1 MKKEEVPQDG
11 NNMHEGTFKQLFY
24 ATDNEG
30 KYVPVTSV
38 GWEPENVAM
47 QQAWEEVHARV
58 EKARQLVLSGE
69 ISPISYYM
77 EKNIMDLTLLAS
89 YVSKFQWQ
97 VKRHMKPAVF
107 KNLSER
113 TLQRY
118 AAAFKITVDELKHIK
133 E

>member
-11 NNMHEGTFKQLFY
+11 DNMHEGKFTQLFY
-24 ATDNEG
+24 ATDNDG

-47 QQAWEEVHARV
+47 QQAWEEVHAKVENALQRV
-58 EKARQLVLSGE
+58 NAGQA
-69 ISPISYYM
+69 SPISYYM
-77 EKNIMDLTLLAS
+77 EKNIMDLALLAS
-89 YVSKFQWQ
+89 YVGKFQWQ

-107 KNLSER
+107 KKLNDR

-118 AAAFKITVDELKHIK
+118 AAAFKITVDELKHIRG
-133 E
+133 

>member
-11 NNMHEGTFKQLFY
+11 NNMHEGKFTQLFY
-24 ATDNEG
+24 ATDNDG

-47 QQAWEEVHARV
+47 QQAWEEVNAKIEAALQRV
-58 EKARQLVLSGE
+58 KAGE
-69 ISPISYYM
+69 LSPISYYM
-77 EKNIMDLTLLAS
+77 EKNIMDLALLAS
-89 YVSKFQWQ
+89 YVGKFQWQ

-107 KNLSER
+107 KRLSDR

-118 AAAFKITVDELKHIK
+118 AAAFKITTEELKHIK
-133 E
+133 G

>member
-11 NNMHEGTFKQLFY
+11 DNMLKGFKQLFY
-24 ATDNEG
+24 ATDNDG

-58 EKARQLVLSGE
+58 ETARQKVLSGE

-77 EKNIMDLTLLAS
+77 EKNIMDLALLAS

-97 VKRHMKPAVF
+97 VKRHMKPNVF
-107 KNLSER
+107 KRLSER

-118 AAAFKITVDELKHIK
+118 AAAFKITVEELKHIK
-133 E
+133 G

>member
-1 MKKEEVPQDG
+1 MKQEEVPQDG
-11 NNMHEGTFKQLFY
+11 NNMHEGKFTQLFY
-24 ATDNEG
+24 ATDKDG

-58 EKARQLVLSGE
+58 EEARRRVLAGE

-77 EKNIMDLTLLAS
+77 EKNIMDLALLAS
-89 YVSKFQWQ
+89 YVGKFQWQ
-97 VKRHMKPAVF
+97 VKRHMKPHVF
-107 KNLSER
+107 KNLSDR

-118 AAAFKITVDELKHIK
+118 AAAFKITTEELKHIN
-133 E
+133 